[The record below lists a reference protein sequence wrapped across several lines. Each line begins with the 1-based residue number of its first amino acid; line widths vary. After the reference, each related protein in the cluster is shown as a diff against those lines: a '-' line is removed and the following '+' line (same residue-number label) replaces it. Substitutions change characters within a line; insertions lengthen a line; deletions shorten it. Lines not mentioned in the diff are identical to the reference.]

1 MLKFRVIFTKIR
13 LKLYLV
19 LEEQLPSFLLTDLAD
34 HQLQRAPVVQHR
46 HKETGHSGLQILGC
60 IF

>member
-19 LEEQLPSFLLTDLAD
+19 LVKQLPIFLLTDLAD
-34 HQLQRAPVVQHR
+34 H
-46 HKETGHSGLQILGC
+46 
-60 IF
+60 